1 MEGQPGGSEQHLR
14 GSRANRRRLFAG
26 IPDLGGPEPALTRG
40 GYNPPI
46 ARVHTAA
53 VVAQDAGRLLLRQ
66 EKSRPAWLAD
76 ATIAVAVAAGAAV
89 LVFHRLDVSLWF
101 DETYSYGMAT
111 QPIASYF
118 THWVWGPES
127 NMLLYYLS
135 LRAWLGVLAAAGQA
149 PVELLLRLPSAI
161 FAIASSVMVFLLGR
175 RLFGRA
181 AGVVAASLFAAN
193 FLQMI
198 LAQNARSYSL
208 QLLLLTASWL
218 CMFIALS
225 SGRRRWWVAYS
236 VTIVLAV
243 YAALFSGLV
252 ILAQVAGLV
261 ALLVLPG
268 PWRDRVWRSRWPA
281 VVSLAISFVFVLPL
295 AVDVLLHGGPVWV
308 PPATLTIIRI
318 VVNLMIGDSKA
329 YAILIFGGAA
339 LGVAMAAA
347 SYVPRLASI
356 TRATPETL
364 GPAIA
369 IAFVIPPLC
378 LLAGLAVGS
387 VKVRALQAVTAL
399 AVLAVAVPPLLSYYP
414 VAEVQ
419 DFKTPVQ
426 WLQQHYRS
434 GDGIVCYPEVQC
446 AIPIDYYVTAY
457 PGPAALD
464 AGSPGAFYWTSNT
477 SLTVDGG
484 TIRAYESGHRRIF
497 FIYAPLGRSPADDQA
512 AGALEAGLTA
522 DGYHIVDQ
530 VRSSANSADT
540 TILLFEAS

>member
-1 MEGQPGGSEQHLR
+1 M
-14 GSRANRRRLFAG
+14 
-26 IPDLGGPEPALTRG
+26 
-40 GYNPPI
+40 
-46 ARVHTAA
+46 
-53 VVAQDAGRLLLRQ
+53 
-66 EKSRPAWLAD
+66 
-76 ATIAVAVAAGAAV
+76 
-89 LVFHRLDVSLWF
+89 FHRLDVSLWF
-101 DETYSYGMAT
+101 DESYSYGMAT

-175 RLFGRA
+175 RMFDRA

-218 CMFIALS
+218 CLFIALS

-252 ILAQVAGLV
+252 ILAQVGSLV

-281 VVSLAISFVFVLPL
+281 IVSLAISFVFVLPL
-295 AVDVLLHGGPVWV
+295 AVDVLIHGGPVWV

-339 LGVAMAAA
+339 LGVALAAA
-347 SYVPRLASI
+347 AYVPRLASI
-356 TRATPETL
+356 TRATPEAL

-369 IAFVIPPLC
+369 IALWFVVPFGLSLALTRPGLNLHLFFARYLVVVIPPLC
-378 LLAGLAVGS
+378 LLAGLAAGAM
-387 VKVRALQAVTAL
+387 KLRALQAVTAL
-399 AVLAVAVPPLLSYYP
+399 ALLAVAVPPLLSYYP

-419 DFKTPVQ
+419 DFRTPVQ

-457 PGPAALD
+457 PGLAALD
-464 AGSPGAFYWTSNT
+464 ASSPGAFYWTSNT

-484 TIRAYESGHRRIF
+484 TIRAYESAHRRIF

-512 AGALEAGLTA
+512 AAALEAGLTA